1 MPSSSIVKKLLQYP
15 GSWIYILLILVQNI
29 LAIVSGEKHN
39 ILATIVFG
47 ILAYII
53 DFFIINRS
61 LELFELKRIK
71 FLDLIGITIIGGLK
85 LSVLPLILFFT
96 VSSFFTSSVGSNWG
110 IAEIESYSSRL
121 IIAVTLFG
129 LWIAFGINYAIFT
142 NSTKHLFRRIFRTI
156 KASYKEILPLALLY
170 FVTLV
175 ISGLLNKISIWSNVS
190 SAVFQVVV
198 IFYYRLWFFEIFS
211 KSRIVSSEESDDVEL
226 GISL

>member
-1 MPSSSIVKKLLQYP
+1 MPSSSIVKILLQYP

-29 LAIVSGEKHN
+29 IAIMSGEKHN
-39 ILATIVFG
+39 ILVTIVFT
-47 ILAYII
+47 IFAYII

-61 LELFELKRIK
+61 LELFGLKKIK
-71 FLDLIGITIIGGLK
+71 VLGMIGITIIGSLK
-85 LSVLPLILFFT
+85 LSVFPLILFFT
-96 VSSFFTSSVGSNWG
+96 VSSFLTPLIGSSSG

-129 LWIAFGINYAIFT
+129 LWIAFGINYAIYT
-142 NSTKHLFRRIFRTI
+142 NSTKHLFRRIFRMI

-175 ISGLLNKISIWSNVS
+175 ISGLLNKISFWSNVS
-190 SAVFQVVV
+190 SAVFHLVV

-211 KSRIVSSEESDDVEL
+211 NSKIVLPEESNDL
-226 GISL
+226 KFGINS